1 MRRRTALF
9 GGTFDPFHLGHFL
22 IARTARE
29 IFSLDQVV
37 FLPCSQSPLKA
48 VRPIASD
55 RARLGWLRAGLKGER
70 WASVSSWEIDRH
82 GPSYSVEAA
91 RHWKALEPKGE
102 LYWILGSDQWS
113 TLPRWKSFE
122 ELGGLVKFLVFP
134 RPEVAQVVSG
144 DNEPHLKAIAGEIDR
159 GVEEAGGRKPYRIS
173 GNSASQW
180 IILDYGDVLVHV
192 MHSARRNFYRLENL
206 WGDADRIDK

>member
-1 MRRRTALF
+1 MSVSGVEL
-9 GGTFDPFHLGHFL
+9 
-22 IARTARE
+22 
-29 IFSLDQVV
+29 
-37 FLPCSQSPLKA
+37 
-48 VRPIASD
+48 
-55 RARLGWLRAGLKGER
+55 ARLCRESSAEKKAKDPVILDLRKVG
-70 WASVSSWEIDRH
+70 
-82 GPSYSVEAA
+82 GPA
-91 RHWKALEPKGE
+91 
-102 LYWILGSDQWS
+102 D
-113 TLPRWKSFE
+113 F
-122 ELGGLVKFLVFP
+122 FL
-134 RPEVAQVVSG
+134 VVSG